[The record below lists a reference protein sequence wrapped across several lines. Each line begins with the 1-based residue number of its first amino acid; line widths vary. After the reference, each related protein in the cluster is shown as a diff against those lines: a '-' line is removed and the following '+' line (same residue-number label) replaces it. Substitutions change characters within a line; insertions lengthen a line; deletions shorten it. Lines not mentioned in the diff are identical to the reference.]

1 MLEKGAFSGTV
12 LVRAAPFPKKDDLVA
27 NLPWLKG
34 IVAALP
40 DQAPSAYL
48 VADALL
54 YLHVEKCKRCL
65 INVAAPS
72 RSAEEQ
78 AVKEAITLSK
88 LVGHA
93 RLLWRNSE
101 SSTDHNLLEIKQMFV
116 KSPKGSSESL
126 GPDAAVTDSEAG
138 AELDL
143 ADAGDEAE
151 LQESDAVVG
160 TAGLLGSS
168 AHVAPEPAAA
178 AWLNAMKSPPPA
190 APPGMA
196 EVMSGLILTPPKP
209 VDSMAQ
215 NKQVRLQRLA
225 ETSSSKKKKKAAAK
239 KKANKEKS
247 AKKATFKRP
256 GKTKK
261 AAKKLKVSHGDADQG
276 ELGVW
281 RERDEYQ
288 AVETDTPPD
297 AFMGDGFKGA
307 IGKVPQ
313 VEVVDLLDSD
323 AEEEGALAPEE
334 AEEEEEE
341 EEVLPEEAE
350 DEQDALAPE
359 EAEVGEGALALE
371 EALAATLEETLKPDG
386 KLPIPADM
394 PTEALPQSV
403 VRGKKNYTIYAGV
416 VGNDARVEVQL
427 ANKSFWL
434 RYVRV
439 LNDDESRTPPYR
451 NLSWSKIG
459 SVDKAWEQAKQAV
472 HWDEA
477 VAAQAAAEETRLSA
491 TSGRPT
497 AWWTAR
503 LWTQRSRPSQL
514 M

>member
-1 MLEKGAFSGTV
+1 
-12 LVRAAPFPKKDDLVA
+12 
-27 NLPWLKG
+27 
-34 IVAALP
+34 
-40 DQAPSAYL
+40 
-48 VADALL
+48 
-54 YLHVEKCKRCL
+54 
-65 INVAAPS
+65 
-72 RSAEEQ
+72 
-78 AVKEAITLSK
+78 
-88 LVGHA
+88 
-93 RLLWRNSE
+93 
-101 SSTDHNLLEIKQMFV
+101 MFV

-281 RERDEYQ
+281 RERDE
-288 AVETDTPPD
+288 EKRRRRRR
-297 AFMGDGFKGA
+297 GKNRKRRKGRMTTRW
-307 IGKVPQ
+307 
-313 VEVVDLLDSD
+313 
-323 AEEEGALAPEE
+323 EGGWRE
-334 AEEEEEE
+334 A
-341 EEVLPEEAE
+341 EEAE
-350 DEQDALAPE
+350 DEEDE
-359 EAEVGEGALALE
+359 EE
-371 EALAATLEETLKPDG
+371 EWE
-386 KLPIPADM
+386 
-394 PTEALPQSV
+394 
-403 VRGKKNYTIYAGV
+403 
-416 VGNDARVEVQL
+416 EVQQQQL
-427 ANKSFWL
+427 E
-434 RYVRV
+434 
-439 LNDDESRTPPYR
+439 DQEEDEEEEGRKER
-451 NLSWSKIG
+451 RG
-459 SVDKAWEQAKQAV
+459 
-472 HWDEA
+472 DEREG
-477 VAAQAAAEETRLSA
+477 EER
-491 TSGRPT
+491 GD
-497 AWWTAR
+497 
-503 LWTQRSRPSQL
+503 QR
-514 M
+514 